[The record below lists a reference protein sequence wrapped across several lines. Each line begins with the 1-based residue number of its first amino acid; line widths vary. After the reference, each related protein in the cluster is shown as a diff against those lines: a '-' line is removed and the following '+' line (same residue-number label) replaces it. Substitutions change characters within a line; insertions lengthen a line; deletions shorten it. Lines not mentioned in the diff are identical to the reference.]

1 MESKKIN
8 QLATEMTPTGS
19 DLTIIGDPITGVS
32 RKITLIQLAGT
43 IGAGADLQQ
52 VTDNGATTTNP
63 IAIGGLTI
71 TGLATGVLKS
81 DSGVI
86 SSVPFGAANGVA
98 TLGGDGKVPSNQ
110 LPSYVDDVVEVANF
124 AALPVTGE
132 TGKLYITLDNNKVYR
147 WTGSI
152 YVEIAANNA
161 VWGAIT
167 GTLSNQTDL
176 QNALNAKQ
184 NTITLTTTGTSG
196 ASTLVGSTL
205 NIPNYAPD
213 LSGYV
218 PYTGATANVN
228 LGTFDL
234 TADVITGA
242 TGSFASSGGSDTFAI
257 NHSSGSGIALN
268 ITKGGN
274 GEGLY
279 INKTSG
285 SGNAATII
293 GTLNATTLVKS
304 GGTSSQ
310 FLKADGSVDSSTYLT
325 TSAAASTYVTLGTT
339 QTITGDKTFDGNNV
353 YNGVNTYNTHQ
364 TRFTAGIAINQT
376 LSGGAVSSHTV
387 IGANVNGLNVNF
399 PAGGYNSLNFAS
411 TSVSNTYT
419 FPNAT
424 GTLALTSQLT
434 SGTVTSVGLSSATS
448 GVTIGSSPIT
458 TSGTITLAI
467 ATASGSQNGLLS
479 STDWSTFNGK
489 QDALNGTGFVKISGT
504 TISYDNSTY
513 LTTSA
518 AASTY
523 LALSGGTLTG
533 ALNGTSATFSGN
545 MAIGSST
552 TALSPLQ
559 VVATGT
565 IVRLGEQ
572 SGTTGKQFLIGIDGT
587 AGRTELQSVW
597 QGTGFTS
604 LALQPSGGNVLIG
617 TTTDNGIKLQVA
629 GGATFSGGANFGSDV
644 FTYAN
649 GGIFFNGG
657 GSYGSGIFQQ
667 SGGSLALQTGTTPR
681 LTISSTGAATF
692 SSSEALSAK
701 FNSADANG
709 GYIVFERSGTPISYI
724 GSAYHLV
731 APAGS
736 NNDLS
741 ISNGVGNL
749 VFVTGGSF
757 LERMR
762 ITNGGNVGIGTTSPA
777 MKLQIGDGTGT
788 GNQFLRMF
796 SSACD
801 MYIGQHNSLF
811 SLGTIQ
817 TIVTDSTYTNPF
829 VIGTLNGS
837 APLVFGTNG
846 TERMR
851 ILGSISGTSS
861 VLIGST
867 SSNWD
872 TTNRGT
878 LEISGSGT
886 SLLGLKVGST
896 PKAYFYTTG
905 TDTYINNEVN
915 GGALFCTAFS
925 GGVYLSSGATSWTAN
940 SDERL
945 KNINSEIENAL
956 EKIMTLRAVNFSW
969 KSDETKKENLG
980 LIAQDVQKVFP
991 QVIDKNKLA
1000 NKPNEIQTDETEYL
1014 GVRYQDLVPVL
1025 IAAIQELKAEIEQL
1039 KNK

>member
-8 QLATEMTPTGS
+8 QLATEMAPAAS

-32 RKITLIQLAGT
+32 KKITLLQLATT

-98 TLGGDGKVPSNQ
+98 TLGGDGKVPSIQ

-132 TGKLYITLDNNKVYR
+132 TGKIYITLDNNKVYR

-234 TADVITGA
+234 TADIITGA

-339 QTITGDKTFDGNNV
+339 QTITGDKIFSGNNV
-353 YNGVNTYNTHQ
+353 YNGVNTYDAFQ
-364 TRFTAGIAINQT
+364 TRFTLGIAINQT

-411 TSVSNTYT
+411 TSVGNTYT

-424 GTLALTSQLT
+424 GTLALTTDLGSYLPLAGGTMTGQIVLKEGT
-434 SGTVTSVGLSSATS
+434 TSSDFTKGLRFPNDPFGGSGDIAGLRLYNSTSENMVLELYTGNDAADVINFATGIGGTANNDSVTINGNKIWNAGNLANPISGTG
-448 GVTIGSSPIT
+448 T
-458 TSGTITLAI
+458 TNYIPKFTASGTIGNSIIYDLGTRIAI
-467 ATASGSQNGLLS
+467 G
-479 STDWSTFNGK
+479 
-489 QDALNGTGFVKISGT
+489 
-504 TISYDNSTY
+504 
-513 LTTSA
+513 
-518 AASTY
+518 
-523 LALSGGTLTG
+523 
-533 ALNGTSATFSGN
+533 GTSATDGVLTVQSDSGQFCIQSN
-545 MAIGSST
+545 T
-552 TALSPLQ
+552 TP
-559 VVATGT
+559 
-565 IVRLGEQ
+565 
-572 SGTTGKQFLIGIDGT
+572 GKQLQIGYDHISNNSY
-587 AGRTELQSVW
+587 LSSLN
-597 QGTGFTS
+597 QGVAFTT
-604 LALQPSGGNVLIG
+604 LALQPNGGNVHVG
-617 TTTDNGIKLQVA
+617 GSTSNGAKLQV
-629 GGATFSGGANFGSDV
+629 
-644 FTYAN
+644 
-649 GGIFFNGG
+649 
-657 GSYGSGIFQQ
+657 
-667 SGGSLALQTGTTPR
+667 TGD
-681 LTISSTGAATF
+681 ATF
-692 SSSEALSAK
+692 SSSVTASGGVNAGDSK
-701 FNSADANG
+701 FFNTVQLTDSLGGTCQGFLWTDAANTLKLGTGTVAG
-709 GYIVFERSGTPISYI
+709 GNVKMT
-724 GSAYHLV
+724 
-731 APAGS
+731 
-736 NNDLS
+736 
-741 ISNGVGNL
+741 
-749 VFVTGGSF
+749 
-757 LERMR
+757 
-762 ITNGGNVGIGTTSPA
+762 ITSGGNVGIGTSSPSTLLQTNQTGASGYFYSGQQSGTEIAYWYYNANEVQFSSKASSRALTFLTNDTPRMTITSGGEVLMNTSSTLTA
-777 MKLQIGDGTGT
+777 GWLCIAVASNNYNAIVLKDTGT
-788 GNQFLRMF
+788 SYSAGNYYQLFTNSSNTVAGSITHITATTVLYNTSSDYRLKEDLKDFNGLDILSNIKFYDFKWKDEDIRMHGVIAHELQEIVPL
-796 SSACD
+796 SVS
-801 MYIGQHNSLF
+801 
-811 SLGTIQ
+811 GTK
-817 TIVTDSTYTNPF
+817 DE
-829 VIGTLNGS
+829 LNDEGNIAAQGVDYS
-837 APLVFGTNG
+837 KLVP
-846 TERMR
+846 
-851 ILGSISGTSS
+851 ILG
-861 VLIGST
+861 
-867 SSNWD
+867 
-872 TTNRGT
+872 
-878 LEISGSGT
+878 
-886 SLLGLKVGST
+886 K
-896 PKAYFYTTG
+896 
-905 TDTYINNEVN
+905 
-915 GGALFCTAFS
+915 
-925 GGVYLSSGATSWTAN
+925 
-940 SDERL
+940 
-945 KNINSEIENAL
+945 
-956 EKIMTLRAVNFSW
+956 
-969 KSDETKKENLG
+969 
-980 LIAQDVQKVFP
+980 
-991 QVIDKNKLA
+991 
-1000 NKPNEIQTDETEYL
+1000 
-1014 GVRYQDLVPVL
+1014 
-1025 IAAIQELKAEIEQL
+1025 AIQELEARIKQL
-1039 KNK
+1039 ENK